1 MVQPR
6 AFDTATESV
15 TVTATAGGASSNV
28 VYTCPNFHDA
38 TVEFLHISNG
48 ASSTNNISLQWY
60 HKEDDAYY
68 TIVNDKSIGGNDV
81 YNMITSDRLHL
92 HAGDKITAFNGG
104 SNNLGVT
111 VSCKEYYNPARKNN

>member
-1 MVQPR
+1 MVQPA

-28 VYTCPNFHDA
+28 IYTVPNFHDA

-48 ASSTNNISLQWY
+48 AAATDNVSIQWY
-60 HKEDDAYY
+60 HKEDNAYY
-68 TIVNDKSIGGNDV
+68 TILNNKAIPGNDV
-81 YNMITSDRLHL
+81 FNMITSDRLHL

-104 SNNLGVT
+104 GSNLGVT
-111 VSCKEYYNPARKNN
+111 VSCKEYYNPSRGN

>member
-1 MVQPR
+1 MVQPI

-28 VYTCPNFHDA
+28 VYTVSNFHGA
-38 TVEFLHISNG
+38 TVDSLHISNG
-48 ASSTNNISLQWY
+48 AASTYTVSIQWY
-60 HKEDDAYY
+60 HKEDNTYY
-68 TIVNDKSIGGNDV
+68 TILNNKSIGGNDV

-104 SNNLGVT
+104 GSNLGVT
-111 VSCKEYYNPARKNN
+111 VSVKEYYNPTRG